1 MIYIHGGG
9 FVGGSTFIHE
19 DVLRN
24 WSKKFRIP
32 IIGIDYRISPKYK
45 YPEALDDIYQRQE
58 AVPYNMSLG
67 GGSIGL
73 LETILPDYYALPEY
87 LLPIERDFCGT
98 FIGDIKSFKIY
109 EGFINYSSIANYLS

>member
-1 MIYIHGGG
+1 M
-9 FVGGSTFIHE
+9 
-19 DVLRN
+19 
-24 WSKKFRIP
+24 K
-32 IIGIDYRISPKYK
+32 
-45 YPEALDDIYQRQE
+45 ALDDIYQRQE